1 MKWRKAI
8 ILENIPSEDGLIRKC
23 KVKTSTGQT
32 IRAVKHLYPLEI
44 NVETFI
50 DQIKEDKWP
59 ESNDF
64 EGFEEDLPSFR
75 EDKLNKLRQQI
86 QNLNEQISED
96 SE

>member
-8 ILENIPSEDGLIRKC
+8 ILETIPSEDGLVRKC
-23 KVKTSTGQT
+23 RIKTSTGQT

-50 DQIKEDKWP
+50 DQIKEQKWP
-59 ESNDF
+59 ETNDF
-64 EGFEEDLPSFR
+64 EGFDDDLPSNR

-86 QNLNEQISED
+86 QHLNEQNSDD